1 MSSENF
7 SKALNNFF
15 KKRSKMFLFLF
26 SHLNSIALTSKF
38 KMRKRT
44 KSIELNKEKENNLK
58 KEDIATFSKT
68 TIQFPLG

>member
-1 MSSENF
+1 
-7 SKALNNFF
+7 
-15 KKRSKMFLFLF
+15 MFLFLF

-38 KMRKRT
+38 QMRKRT